1 MEDQV
6 MSDNQFPTAVD
17 KLLSGLSSVLTTKTV
32 VGDPIYVKDT
42 IILPLMDVSFGIGAG
57 SSVKDKKN
65 GSTGGVGGKM
75 TPSAVLIIK
84 DGYTKLVNVKK
95 TDSMSKILDMVPDIV
110 DRFAK
115 PKDGVDVSDTEAVDM
130 AFPDEGDE

>member
-1 MEDQV
+1 MNE
-6 MSDNQFPTAVD
+6 NQFPAAVD
-17 KLLSGLSSVLTTKTV
+17 KLLGGLNSVLTSKTV

-57 SSVKDKKN
+57 SNARDKKN
-65 GSTGGVGGKM
+65 GSCGGVGGKM

-84 DGYTKLVNVKK
+84 DGYTKLVNVKSSD
-95 TDSMSKILDMVPDIV
+95 TMSKILDMVPDIV

-115 PKDGVDVSDTEAVDM
+115 PKDGVDVSEDEAVDM
-130 AFPDEGDE
+130 AFPEKGDE